1 MISGAF
7 QVLVLLVPLSNTQLA
22 EGNHM
27 STQKKIKSIRQQQG
41 YGLIEW
47 LLILLVVAFLFL
59 VGFRVVPLYS
69 ENQFVVAGLK
79 DLVKA
84 DENLNDLTDAEIR
97 KKMDNFYNINGVRS
111 EGAQNIEIERE
122 DDKVVVKIEYD
133 AEVNLFTDQPV
144 IGTVKV
150 VIPFRNHLDSEFP
163 NDCCKPRKATD
174 K

>member
-1 MISGAF
+1 
-7 QVLVLLVPLSNTQLA
+7 
-22 EGNHM
+22 M

-79 DLVKA
+79 DLVKV

-122 DDKVVVKIEYD
+122 DNKVVAKIEYD

>member
-1 MISGAF
+1 
-7 QVLVLLVPLSNTQLA
+7 
-22 EGNHM
+22 M
-27 STQKKIKSIRQQQG
+27 STQKKIKSIHQQQG

-69 ENQFVVAGLK
+69 GNQFVVAGLK
-79 DLVKA
+79 DLVKV

-122 DDKVVVKIEYD
+122 DNKVIVKIEYD

-150 VIPFRNHLDSEFP
+150 VIPFMNHLDSEFP
-163 NDCCKPRKATD
+163 NECCKPRKATD